1 MGQCAT
7 VHITRGI
14 GVYPEEMQ
22 SKNINMLNGSKEEDE
37 DEDEDEEEEEEEEQK
52 CGCFKG
58 IGKFLI
64 CFLL

>member
-22 SKNINMLNGSKEEDE
+22 SKKINMLNGSRE
-37 DEDEDEEEEEEEEQK
+37 EDEDEEEEEEEEEKK
-52 CGCFKG
+52 CGCFKC